1 METLSVA
8 GGFPDNLVF
17 FFWFFPATVMSV
29 PSYHEECNPEFYDAA
44 LAVKVAALREQ
55 FAQLLVGGD
64 GSGGEISAEA
74 VEPQVFP
81 SPSCHFRSR
90 CRFQVVAEEEAAG
103 KTPHRRLSYRL
114 WDGGG
119 PTVRV
124 SDFPMGLVAIN
135 VAMQPL
141 LRLVETNDELS
152 EGLEAVHFLAARG
165 GGMLVTLV
173 YSRPIGRG
181 WFV

>member
-1 METLSVA
+1 
-8 GGFPDNLVF
+8 
-17 FFWFFPATVMSV
+17 MSV

-44 LAVKVAALREQ
+44 LAAKVAALREQ
-55 FAQLLVGGD
+55 FAQLLVGSVVETD
-64 GSGGEISAEA
+64 GSGGDISAKA

-90 CRFQVVAEEEAAG
+90 CRFQVVAEEETAG
-103 KTPHRRLSYRL
+103 TTPHRRLSYRL

-124 SDFPMGLVAIN
+124 SDFPMGLGAIN

-141 LRLVETNDELS
+141 LRLVEKNDELS

-181 WFV
+181 LICAMRAGVK